1 MPIITALKVQKRN
14 KERVGLYLDDEYAFS
29 LPVME
34 AAKLR
39 RGQCLTEAEME
50 ALIHED
56 EIQHAVNRA
65 VRFLSYRPRSAE
77 EVRRYLVKKT
87 LPDSVIAVALDRL
100 RQRGYLDDAA
110 FARFWIENRSSFKPM
125 APRALCYELRQKG
138 VDADICNAL
147 VEELDVDDAAYRA
160 AVKQIWR
167 YRGKTR
173 QEFKRRLGGML
184 QRRGFDNGVIHDV
197 IRRLQAEL
205 DESDPDCFTC
215 ADED

>member
-14 KERVGLYLDDEYAFS
+14 KERVGLYLDDKYAFS
-29 LPVME
+29 LPVIE

-50 ALIHED
+50 ALIHEN

-65 VRFLSYRPRSAE
+65 IRFLSYRPRSAE
-77 EVRRYLVKKT
+77 EVRRHLVKKT
-87 LPDSVIAVALDRL
+87 LPDSVIAFAIDRL
-100 RQRGYLDDAA
+100 QQHGYLDDIA
-110 FARFWIENRSSFKPM
+110 FARFWIESRSRFKPM
-125 APRALCYELRQKG
+125 APRALCYELRRKG

-147 VEELDVDDAAYRA
+147 VEELDVEADAYRA

-173 QEFKRRLGGML
+173 QEFKRKLGGML
-184 QRRGFDNGVIHDV
+184 QRRGFYDGVIND
-197 IRRLQAEL
+197 IMLRLQAEL
-205 DESDPDCFTC
+205 DESDPGYFTC
-215 ADED
+215 ANED